1 MTGKATQDETTQAT
15 RRDAATDLA
24 GRVPRVEFLDRAGYR
39 QRRFRDA
46 ASLLP
51 VVAAVLMILPLMW
64 PRNTPDQSLTS
75 SGMIYLFGLWIVL
88 IIFAFGLSRIL
99 RFSGTET
106 GTETGVGIGTDTGG
120 ETGPK
125 GLGE

>member
-1 MTGKATQDETTQAT
+1 MRAVQ
-15 RRDAATDLA
+15 RDTPAEIA

-64 PRNTPDQSLTS
+64 PRGTPEQSLTS
-75 SGMIYLFGLWIVL
+75 SGMIYLFGLWFVL
-88 IIFAFGLSRIL
+88 IILAFGLSRVL

-106 GTETGVGIGTDTGG
+106 GADAGH
-120 ETGPK
+120 K
-125 GLGE
+125 GSDE

>member
-1 MTGKATQDETTQAT
+1 MKRDQGQRETTQAT
-15 RRDAATDLA
+15 QRDVVNDMA

-51 VVAAVLMILPLMW
+51 VVAAVLMMLPLMW
-64 PRNTPDQSLTS
+64 PRETSDQSLTS

-88 IIFAFGLSRIL
+88 ICAAFGLARVL
-99 RFSGTET
+99 RFSDTSSGPDARMET
-106 GTETGVGIGTDTGG
+106 DF
-120 ETGPK
+120 K
-125 GLGE
+125 GSDE